1 MSDNVLIYQG
11 ENGLVVHIPV
21 NSVEIDEDNDMLY
34 FNYTV
39 EEGTPLPE
47 EELGP
52 ILGNYLQDLI
62 SKYAKEVIEQ
72 AQAE

>member
-1 MSDNVLIYQG
+1 MSNNVLIYQG

-21 NSVEIDEDNDMLY
+21 NSVEIDNDMLY

-39 EEGTPLPE
+39 EEGTPLPK

-62 SKYAKEVIEQ
+62 SKYVSEVIEQ

>member
-39 EEGTPLPE
+39 EEGTPLPK